1 MVFAFGCLLL
11 AALYFISFASGKC
24 CGAKLLSLAVFTSN
38 CQVILKQTLKKCH
51 AQKKK
56 RKCKFGMFSSTG
68 LNKLGYTKWSLIQ
81 SGRHKL
87 HYAKLQ

>member
-56 RKCKFGMFSSTG
+56 ENANLVCFHQ
-68 LNKLGYTKWSLIQ
+68 LV
-81 SGRHKL
+81 
-87 HYAKLQ
+87 